1 LAATGESQKPRNE
14 FIHSSLGFSY
24 LSIYVEDMGA
34 AMQRLE
40 AAVVKPVAQP
50 KLIPNTSVALVLVR
64 DPDGN
69 LIELI
74 GPMTDGSQTK

>member
-1 LAATGESQKPRNE
+1 
-14 FIHSSLGFSY
+14 
-24 LSIYVEDMGA
+24 MGA